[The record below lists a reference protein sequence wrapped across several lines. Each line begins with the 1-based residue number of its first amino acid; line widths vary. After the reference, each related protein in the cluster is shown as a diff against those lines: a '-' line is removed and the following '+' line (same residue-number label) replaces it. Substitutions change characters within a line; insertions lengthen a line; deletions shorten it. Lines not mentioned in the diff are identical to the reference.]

1 MTTRLEARA
10 KARATHAEEAERRNN
25 PLAATVATTGGG
37 KSFFLDEL
45 GALHKTDLDM
55 CVNPEMKQ
63 ILNNSVS
70 YTMYLKNVVV

>member
-1 MTTRLEARA
+1 MGERL
-10 KARATHAEEAERRNN
+10 NN

-45 GALHKTDLDM
+45 GALRKEDLEM
-55 CVNPEMKQ
+55 CDSLHMKE

-70 YTMYLKNVVV
+70 YSNLKH